1 MGSLLITGE
10 SLITLLPS
18 AAAAD
23 KPRDQEEAEVRID
36 WK

>member
-18 AAAAD
+18 AAAD